1 MEPIELKRILE
12 KKLNSEDRSFNYDH
26 KEKTLRIEHKGN
38 GKGITLSLPG
48 LTAKY
53 EERKDAAIDEVVHH
67 VNEVFSVMQKEQ
79 SLDENQKGIFPVIRS
94 TSFPTE
100 NNGDELVFE
109 EHTAETRI
117 FYAQDLGNSYRLL
130 TKKMLEKEGWDMKQL
145 KEIGRFNLRSL
156 DTSMKEDQVAG
167 NRFFFINSN
176 DGYDASR
183 ILNQQLLEEMKEKVE
198 GTMAIAVPHQDVL
211 VFADIRNDQ
220 GYDILGQ
227 MSMHFFSN
235 GRVPVTA
242 LPFLYDEGEL
252 EPIFI
257 LAKNKPTEAE

>member
-12 KKLNSEDRSFNYDH
+12 QKLNGEERTFNYDS
-26 KEKTLRIEHKGN
+26 KEKTLRIEHKET

-53 EERKDAAIDEVVHH
+53 EERKDAAIDEVIHH
-67 VNEVFSVMQKEQ
+67 VNEVFAVMNHEQ
-79 SLDENQKGIFPVIRS
+79 PLKENQKGIFPVIRS
-94 TSFPTE
+94 TSFPKE
-100 NNGDELVFE
+100 HNGEALVYE
-109 EHTAETRI
+109 EHTAETSI

-130 TKKMLEKEGWDMKQL
+130 THKMLEKEGWDMKQL

-156 DTSMKEDQVAG
+156 DCKMKEDQVAG
-167 NRFFFINSN
+167 NSFYFLNSN

-183 ILNQQLLEEMKEKVE
+183 ILNQQLLEEMKEKAE
-198 GTMAIAVPHQDVL
+198 GTLAVAVPHQDVL
-211 VFADIRNDQ
+211 IFADIRNEQ

-235 GRVPVTA
+235 GRVPITA

-252 EPIFI
+252 EPVFI
-257 LAKNKPTEAE
+257 LAKNKPTEED

>member
-12 KKLNSEDRSFNYDH
+12 KRLGSEDRSFIFNA
-26 KEKTLRIEHKGN
+26 KEKTLRIEEKGT

-53 EERKDAAIDEVVHH
+53 EERKDDAIDEIIYH
-67 VNEVFSVMQKEQ
+67 VDELFSVMNQNQ
-79 SLDENQKGIFPVIRS
+79 SLDGNQKAIFPVIRS

-100 NNGDELVFE
+100 HNGEPLVFE

-130 TKKMLEKEGWDMKQL
+130 TENMLEEQGWNIQQL

-156 DTSMKEDQVAG
+156 DCSMKEDQVAG
-167 NRFFFINSN
+167 NVFYFINHN

-183 ILNQQLLEEMKEKVE
+183 ILNQQLLDRMKKKAE
-198 GTMAIAVPHQDVL
+198 GTLAVAVPHQDVL
-211 VFADIRNDQ
+211 IFADIKNEQ

-242 LPFLYDEGEL
+242 LPFLYEDGEF

-257 LAKNKPTEAE
+257 LAKTKPEESE